1 MLDVHPPHAPTHT
14 WRDFFI
20 HIATIVLGLLIAV
33 ALEQSVEAIHHRH
46 QRNELIEHMHAEAER
61 NLPVIRESL
70 ARLQIQRAYI
80 QSLQAALSSA
90 KVSGTTVSV
99 PGITPP
105 GGSAIFVSVS
115 RSTWITAQ
123 AAGLVALLPSDQASL
138 YSRIDFNAEEALHD
152 EDEMY
157 ENIRLFLAE
166 CSRANFNYAT
176 PAFSTLTVAHRDDL
190 LLQLSRVET
199 AIENYALRLSLI
211 EGADESV
218 VAGVRSLQAMYP
230 YQSAAL
236 ARLTFNSRLGAF
248 YGGHAGSTYKDLST
262 HPASP
267 E

>member
-1 MLDVHPPHAPTHT
+1 MLEVHPPHTPTHT

-46 QRNELIEHMHAEAER
+46 QRSELTEHMRAEAEH

-70 ARLQIQRAYI
+70 LRLQTQRAYI

-90 KVSGTTVSV
+90 KVSGATVSV
-99 PGITPP
+99 RGVTPP
-105 GGSAIFVSVS
+105 GGSAVFVSVS

-123 AAGLVALLPSDQASL
+123 AAGLVALLPSDQAGL
-138 YSRIDFNAEEALHD
+138 YSRIDFNAAEAIHD

-157 ENIRLFLAE
+157 ENLRLFLAE

-190 LLQLSRVET
+190 LFQLSRVET
-199 AIENYALRLSLI
+199 AIENYAIRLSLM

-236 ARLTFNSRLGAF
+236 ARLSFNSRLGAF
-248 YGGHAGSTYKDLST
+248 YGGQTGSTYKDLST
-262 HPASP
+262 QPSGS

>member
-33 ALEQSVEAIHHRH
+33 GLEQSVEALHHRH
-46 QRNELIEHMHAEAER
+46 QRRELTEHMRAEAER

-70 ARLQIQRAYI
+70 LRLQTQRAYI
-80 QSLQAALSSA
+80 QSLQSALSSA
-90 KVSGTTVSV
+90 KISGTTVSV

-123 AAGLVALLPSDQASL
+123 AAGLVALLPSDQAGL
-138 YSRIDFNAEEALHD
+138 YSRIDFNAEEAIRD
-152 EDEMY
+152 EDQMY
-157 ENIRLFLAE
+157 ETIRLFLAE
-166 CSRANFNYAT
+166 CSRANFAYAT
-176 PAFSTLTVAHRDDL
+176 STFSTLSVAHRDDL

-199 AIENYALRLSLI
+199 AIENYAMRLSLM

-218 VAGVRSLQAMYP
+218 VAGALSVDAMYP

-236 ARLTFNSRLGAF
+236 ARLNFNSRLGAF
-248 YGGHAGSTYKDLST
+248 YGGQAGSTYKDLSAHT
-262 HPASP
+262 ASP